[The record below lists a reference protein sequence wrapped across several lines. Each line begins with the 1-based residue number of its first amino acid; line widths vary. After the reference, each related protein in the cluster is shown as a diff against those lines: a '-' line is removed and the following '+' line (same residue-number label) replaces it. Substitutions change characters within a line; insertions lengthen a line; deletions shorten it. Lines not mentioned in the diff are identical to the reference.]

1 MNKKIKVFSLG
12 LGLIG
17 VGILMTPQSGKAAG
31 FCVNCHTMHN
41 SQNGTFIPG
50 NTPTPNDALIN
61 KGNGCIG
68 CHSGTNSGGADIVP
82 YVLDTL
88 GDPAATSLAGGNFWW
103 VATGAGYGGI
113 NNKGHNVVGIS
124 DPDTTITT
132 DPLTPP
138 GWNAGFDAHTKVNGG
153 VAAPWTAQLTCAG
166 TNGCHGRHEIA
177 GLVTVGDFEAVKG
190 AHHTDDSVINGLT
203 VGTSFRFLFGI
214 LGIEDP
220 EWEYPSSL
228 SASVHNQYKG
238 FARTSDTTP
247 AAAAASINY
256 LCAECHGNFH
266 SGTGALGTTFDD
278 SAVSPW
284 IRHPTDIDMLVL
296 GGEFL
301 DYGGASHAYVPLVP
315 VASQN
320 LGLGVLDIVIP
331 GESIVSC
338 ISCHRAHG
346 SEFVDLLRWDYSTCY
361 AGIGN
366 GAAPG
371 CGCFACHT
379 GKDD

>member
-1 MNKKIKVFSLG
+1 MKTTKGVKVLVA
-12 LGLIG
+12 LPLILFPLVCDAKVTG
-17 VGILMTPQSGKAAG
+17 QCGH
-31 FCVNCHTMHN
+31 CHTMHF
-41 SQNGTFIPG
+41 SQGGAAPLDVKG
-50 NTPTPNDALIN
+50 NPATGPNDALLNIS
-61 KGNGCIG
+61 CIG
-68 CHSGTNSGGADIVP
+68 CHTGTNGGGTAATTTP
-82 YVLDTL
+82 YVLDIGAEPT
-88 GDPAATSLAGGNFWW
+88 TKSLAGGNFWW
-103 VATGAGYGGI
+103 VENVDDTR
-113 NNKGHNVVGIS
+113 GHNIIS
-124 DPDTTITT
+124 TNPDALT
-132 DPLTPP
+132 TPP
-138 GWNAGFDAHTKVNGG
+138 GWNSGFNANTIVNN
-153 VAAPWTAQLTCAG
+153 AAATWTVQLTCAG
-166 TNGCHGRHEIA
+166 SNGCHGKHA
-177 GLVTVGDFEAVKG
+177 VGVTPITNEYTAISG
-190 AHHTDDSVINGLT
+190 AHHTNDSTIDGST
-203 VGTSFRFLFGI
+203 TGKSYRFLYGI
-214 LGIEDP
+214 IGYEDP
-220 EWEYPSSL
+220 DWEYTTG
-228 SASVHNQYKG
+228 AANHNQYYG
-238 FARTSDTTP
+238 YDRTSDTPP
-247 AAAAASINY
+247 AAAPEKRSINY